1 MLELVCATSNEHK
14 LLEFQRAGRGI
25 RIRGCAPLD
34 CPETGDTFEANALQ
48 KALCYAAAEQP
59 EWLFADDS
67 GLEVDALGGAPGIL
81 SARYAG
87 EDCDDLENNRLLLR
101 RLQDVPREQR
111 TARFVC
117 AIALVRHG
125 AHVATFRGE
134 VEGRILRRH
143 SGRGGFGYDPLFH
156 YPPLGTS
163 FGRLPREIKWLH
175 SHRRE
180 AYRAMLAWLGK
191 HGHTP
196 AVPGV

>member
-14 LLEFQRAGRGI
+14 LLEFQQAGPEF

-87 EDCDDLENNRLLLR
+87 EDCDDVANNRLLLR

-117 AIALVRHG
+117 AIALVHHA

-134 VEGRILRRH
+134 VEGLILRRH

-156 YPPLGTS
+156 FPPLGVS
-163 FGRLPREIKWLH
+163 FGRVPGEIKWLH
-175 SHRRE
+175 SHRGE